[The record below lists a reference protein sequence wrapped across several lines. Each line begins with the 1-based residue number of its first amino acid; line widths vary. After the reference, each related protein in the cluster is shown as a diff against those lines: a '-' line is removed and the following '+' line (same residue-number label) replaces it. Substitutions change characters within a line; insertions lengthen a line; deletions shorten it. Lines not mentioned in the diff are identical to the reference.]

1 MYGFSVPWHSS
12 DPSQLLALAHLFQLD
27 FIKVQATLKLARDG
41 HFTEENYLLI
51 CQVFSRFQ
59 HIKVDQSHET
69 NTFQE
74 LEKQG
79 MSADN
84 LRLKAAKY
92 VMEEVSNI
100 DWNQMSKLDKL
111 MAHFWQMAKEARM
124 VQFRIKW
131 KENIGRL

>member
-1 MYGFSVPWHSS
+1 
-12 DPSQLLALAHLFQLD
+12 
-27 FIKVQATLKLARDG
+27 
-41 HFTEENYLLI
+41 
-51 CQVFSRFQ
+51 
-59 HIKVDQSHET
+59 
-69 NTFQE
+69 
-74 LEKQG
+74 

-111 MAHFWQMAKEARM
+111 MAHFWQMAKAARM
-124 VQFRIKW
+124 AQFRIKW